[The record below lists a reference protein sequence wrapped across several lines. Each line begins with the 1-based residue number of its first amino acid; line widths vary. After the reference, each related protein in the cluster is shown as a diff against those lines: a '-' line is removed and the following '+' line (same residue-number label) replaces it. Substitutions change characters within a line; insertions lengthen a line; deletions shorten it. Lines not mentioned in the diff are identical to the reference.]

1 MDNLAGLGEQ
11 GTVNLNLRTDYSL
24 RLLVYL
30 SVYPG
35 ENVTVA
41 RVAKAYDISAHHLT
55 KVAQT
60 LGTLGVIDLVRG
72 RSGGVRLAKAP
83 DQISLGQVVRRVEG
97 EQVLVECFDPKTNTC
112 AISPACGLKRVLAEA
127 QRAFFSVL
135 DRYTLADV
143 GGNPEVLRRIFEFS
157 A

>member
-1 MDNLAGLGEQ
+1 LGEQ
-11 GTVNLNLRTDYSL
+11 EFVNLNLRTDYSL

-35 ENVTVA
+35 ENVTVS

-60 LGTLGVIDLVRG
+60 LGSLGMVDLVRG

-97 EQVLVECFDPKTNTC
+97 EQVLVECFDSKSNTC
-112 AISPACGLKRVLAEA
+112 VISPACGLKRVLAEA

-135 DRYTLADV
+135 DGYTLADV
-143 GGNPEVLRRIFEFS
+143 GGNPEVLRRIFELQ